1 MRILK
6 LSRTTPIGSLIY
18 RLKASAGQDKPLRFM
33 VGNGTDVNLIAI
45 KSVDFYQANVY
56 LNKLLQVSL
65 SILRFGVLIFK
76 FKGST

>member
-6 LSRTTPIGSLIY
+6 LPRNTPVGSLIY
-18 RLKASAGQDKPLRFM
+18 RLKASAAQETSLRFV

-56 LNKLLQVSL
+56 LSKPLQVRSPY
-65 SILRFGVLIFK
+65 
-76 FKGST
+76 